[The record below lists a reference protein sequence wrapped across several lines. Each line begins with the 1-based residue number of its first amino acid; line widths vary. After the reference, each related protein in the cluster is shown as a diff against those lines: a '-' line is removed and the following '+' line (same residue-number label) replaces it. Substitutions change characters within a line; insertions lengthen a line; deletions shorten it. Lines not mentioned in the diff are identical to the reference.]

1 MLGKIFE
8 VVLKLLTWVSYNISA
23 TLKVL
28 LILLLARAENLI
40 IHILLQLHSTLL
52 IKN

>member
-23 TLKVL
+23 ALKVL

-40 IHILLQLHSTLL
+40 IHILL
-52 IKN
+52 